1 MLLSQRKTLP
11 TKKPAMR
18 LAIGRGKR
26 RSSGKSDMLLK
37 MRCGGKQQT
46 PDDGL
51 MMHDDKLRKYDDKSR
66 KQLEGMLATATTAIM
81 SSTSMNG
88 SGSWTNS
95 KAVSRTTSNVLE
107 P

>member
-26 RSSGKSDMLLK
+26 RSSGKSDMLR

-51 MMHDDKLRKYDDKSR
+51 RMHDDKLRKYDDKSR
-66 KQLEGMLATATTAIM
+66 KQLEGMLATATTAI
-81 SSTSMNG
+81 STSMNG

-95 KAVSRTTSNVLE
+95 KAASRTTSNVLE